1 METIKDSVKKYKKE
15 LILGPIFK
23 TIEVIF
29 ELFTPLLMKL
39 MIDEGINEAILN
51 NDYTKVIYPS
61 LLILLFTIFGFC
73 STFICQYFASIAS
86 QGSGTDLRN
95 RLYRKINNL
104 SLKEIEK
111 EGKGNVLTLVSNDVN
126 RIQLGIAYLIRLAIR
141 APLLVIGSLIMC
153 AFVNINAFLIILT
166 AVIIISIIIAIIF
179 VFSSKQVLRVQEK
192 TDDIISLSNDD
203 FSGVRVIKAFNKE
216 EDEIKKFSDNTES
229 YYKEAKKNNLLN
241 ALVSPLTYLCVNGA
255 AILIVLLGK
264 EMIND
269 LNFGLSSGD
278 LVSLIAYLN
287 QILTALLVV
296 FNLVVVFT
304 KALASRKRVN
314 NFLKMESSIKNGELK
329 EVDYGSKNIPI
340 LKFEDVSF
348 RYEDDSNVV
357 IKDINFDIFKG
368 ETVGIIGGTGS
379 GKTTLIRLMERF
391 FDASGGKIY
400 FKGNDIKDYD
410 LDYLHSNIAF
420 ISQKTSIFNT
430 TIKEN
435 VAMNKEINDEK
446 VIEAL
451 KNADAYEF
459 VSKYQDSI
467 DHELT
472 ESGKD
477 LSGGQKQRISIAR
490 ALYKKGEVLVLDDST
505 SALDFLTDK
514 KVRNNIKS
522 IKNMTT
528 IIISQRASSLQDC
541 DKIIVMY
548 HGYVESIGTHEE
560 LLEKSRIYREIYETQ
575 VRNYER
581 N

>member
-1 METIKDSVKKYKKE
+1 
-15 LILGPIFK
+15 
-23 TIEVIF
+23 
-29 ELFTPLLMKL
+29 
-39 MIDEGINEAILN
+39 
-51 NDYTKVIYPS
+51 
-61 LLILLFTIFGFC
+61 
-73 STFICQYFASIAS
+73 
-86 QGSGTDLRN
+86 
-95 RLYRKINNL
+95 
-104 SLKEIEK
+104 
-111 EGKGNVLTLVSNDVN
+111 
-126 RIQLGIAYLIRLAIR
+126 
-141 APLLVIGSLIMC
+141 MC

-314 NFLKMESSIKNGELK
+314 NFLKTESSIKNGELK
-329 EVDYGSKNIPI
+329 EVDYDSKNIPI

-348 RYEDDSNVV
+348 RDEDDSNVV
-357 IKDINFDIFKG
+357 IKDIHFDIFKG

-391 FDASGGKIY
+391 FDAMI
-400 FKGNDIKDYD
+400 
-410 LDYLHSNIAF
+410 
-420 ISQKTSIFNT
+420 
-430 TIKEN
+430 
-435 VAMNKEINDEK
+435 
-446 VIEAL
+446 
-451 KNADAYEF
+451 
-459 VSKYQDSI
+459 
-467 DHELT
+467 
-472 ESGKD
+472 
-477 LSGGQKQRISIAR
+477 
-490 ALYKKGEVLVLDDST
+490 
-505 SALDFLTDK
+505 
-514 KVRNNIKS
+514 
-522 IKNMTT
+522 
-528 IIISQRASSLQDC
+528 
-541 DKIIVMY
+541 
-548 HGYVESIGTHEE
+548 
-560 LLEKSRIYREIYETQ
+560 
-575 VRNYER
+575 
-581 N
+581 